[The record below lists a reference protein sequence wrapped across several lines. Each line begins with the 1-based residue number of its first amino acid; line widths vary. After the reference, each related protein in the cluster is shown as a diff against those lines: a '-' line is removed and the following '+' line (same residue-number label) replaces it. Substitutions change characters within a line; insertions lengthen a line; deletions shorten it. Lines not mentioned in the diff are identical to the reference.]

1 MEGRI
6 VRKIAMIVEN
16 YYPSMSG
23 VPVVMQY
30 LSEGLVQNGY
40 QVDVLTCG
48 YHQGEKL
55 KKVELHNGV
64 SIYRYYIRQSPQYQ
78 VIGEQSEIQAFINK
92 VRFEQYECAI
102 ITCAQCWTTNILLPF
117 LDQIKAKKIF
127 YTHGYSGL
135 SFSIEWEKGLKTFAG
150 SIYRY
155 LWMKAYYA
163 RLPQYLGKFD
173 AVVFISE
180 NDSAKDF
187 NEKHGFRHGV
197 VIDNAVEDRFFELDY
212 VRDPNKKYILNVS
225 NYSYV
230 KNQEQLMEA
239 FYQADTA
246 DYSLILIGSVETPYA
261 QRLYKL
267 RNEFEVQYGH
277 KNVHIL
283 HGVPR
288 NQINEYVRDASIFIM
303 SSTSEQYSIALC
315 EAMAEGVPFIS
326 TNVGNAACLPGG
338 IIADSVSDMANAI
351 SDLLAHPIKAKALGK
366 AGNAFAKQHNKREVA
381 IRSLINLI
389 EQLMTKDEA

>member
-1 MEGRI
+1 MS
-6 VRKIAMIVEN
+6 KIAMIVEN

-48 YHQGEKL
+48 YYQGERL
-55 KKVELHNGV
+55 EQTGQHNGV
-64 SIYRYYIRQSPQYQ
+64 SIYRYYIRQSPQY
-78 VIGEQSEIQAFINK
+78 IITGEQSEIRAYINK
-92 VRFEQYECAI
+92 ACSEEYDCVI
-102 ITCAQCWTTNILLPF
+102 ITCAQCWTTNILLPV
-117 LDQIKAKKIF
+117 LDRIKAKKVF

-135 SFSIEWEKGLKTFAG
+135 SFSIEWKKGLKTFVG
-150 SIYRY
+150 SIYRC

-163 RLPQYLGKFD
+163 KLPRYLTKFD

-187 NEKHGFRHGV
+187 NEKHGFKHGV
-197 VIDNAVEDRFFELDY
+197 VIDNAVEDRFFEPDY
-212 VRDPNKKYILNVS
+212 LRDMNKKYLLNVS
-225 NYSYV
+225 NYTHV
-230 KNQEQLMEA
+230 KNQEMLMEA

-246 DYSLILIGSVETPYA
+246 DYSLIMIGSVETPYA
-261 QRLYKL
+261 QRLYRL
-267 RNEFEVQYGH
+267 RKEFEAQYGS
-277 KNVHIL
+277 KDVSIL

-288 NQINEYVRDASIFIM
+288 NQIHEYVRDASVFIM
-303 SSTSEQYSIALC
+303 SSTWEQYSIALC

-338 IIADSVSDMANAI
+338 IIANSVNDMANAI
-351 SDLLAHPIKAKALGK
+351 SDLLAHPVKAKELGK

-381 IRSLINLI
+381 IRSLIKLI
-389 EQLMTKDEA
+389 EQPMTKDEA